1 MSLHSVPFD
10 TFHGKTL
17 SSAER
22 RKRDLVDLANFGART
37 GRHWLVRDALHAM
50 RREGLMTSTLAHLV
64 PTELIDNPE
73 QYIAEALR
81 GDECWIVAEAYD
93 ALRLESYG
101 FPALATEHLTELT
114 REQLHGAHWVI
125 LLQRRGEEHSLAGLD
140 IRGEL
145 LRLGWAG
152 RFTAIILPLDL
163 GDAEEEFGADGFG
176 PYLVSLLIDGT
187 SQELA
192 GEQINSVNGEPRRT
206 ISEKS
211 GRYPSHI
218 SVEVR

>member
-1 MSLHSVPFD
+1 MISHTPTALQ
-10 TFHGKTL
+10 
-17 SSAER
+17 
-22 RKRDLVDLANFGART
+22 RKKDLVVLADFGART
-37 GRHWLVRDALHAM
+37 GRHWLVREVLLAM
-50 RREGLMTSTLAHLV
+50 RRDGLMTAELSHIV
-64 PTELIDNPE
+64 PTEVIDNPE

-81 GDECWIVAEAYD
+81 GDELWIVAEAYD
-93 ALRLESYG
+93 ALRLETYG

-114 REQLHGAHWVI
+114 REQLHSAHWII

-152 RFTAIILPLDL
+152 TLTSIVLPFDF
-163 GDAEEEFGADGFG
+163 GVAEEEFGPDGFG

-192 GEQINSVNGEPRRT
+192 GERLNSVEPGSHRGPHGLRT
-206 ISEKS
+206 I
-211 GRYPSHI
+211 PAQ
-218 SVEVR
+218 EVTSWRR